1 MAENETMPY
10 SDDME
15 IEVPSDAGS
24 TVKRL
29 WKSMGRQRIRL
40 IVVSISVVFYTIL
53 SVAAPVYSAKIV
65 DMLFQEIRAA
75 VSGGR
80 VFG

>member
-15 IEVPSDAGS
+15 IEVPSDAGP

-40 IVVSISVVFYTIL
+40 IVVSVSVVFYTIL
-53 SVAAPVYSAKIV
+53 SVAGSCVQCKDRRYA
-65 DMLFQEIRAA
+65 L
-75 VSGGR
+75 SGG
-80 VFG
+80 

>member
-40 IVVSISVVFYTIL
+40 IVVSVSVVF
-53 SVAAPVYSAKIV
+53 
-65 DMLFQEIRAA
+65 
-75 VSGGR
+75 
-80 VFG
+80 